1 MTVQMLFLISLIFL
15 HGQMCRTGGYPY
27 FLNRAADYLIRM
39 ADGALPREPFM
50 QIGKFLGLKLA
61 WQADNLFFKAAF
73 SWATF
78 TVYARFFYPGPAVGR
93 GIGLPQQGRDF
104 APVA

>member
-1 MTVQMLFLISLIFL
+1 MLFLISLIFL
-15 HGQMCRTGGYPY
+15 HGQMCPTGGYPY

-61 WQADNLFFKAAF
+61 WQADNLFFRQLFLGPLSQSMLGSSIRALQLDAA
-73 SWATF
+73 SGYLSRAETS
-78 TVYARFFYPGPAVGR
+78 P
-93 GIGLPQQGRDF
+93 L
-104 APVA
+104 